1 MARGSPGRSGHRG
14 RFDHLMQ
21 QASVDIDAGNRPPDR
36 HFAPFDEHRA
46 LAEIARSSTVFPT
59 QRRFDLRSKER

>member
-1 MARGSPGRSGHRG
+1 
-14 RFDHLMQ
+14 MQ